1 MDVIDQHLT
10 TIMTLLLAIGAI
22 IALAQGSIDFT
33 QFAISLGA
41 GSGGLG
47 ALGVARS
54 LRQNGSAK

>member
-1 MDVIDQHLT
+1 MDYLQQHLT
-10 TIMTLLLAIGAI
+10 TVLALVFAAGAVYAL
-22 IALAQGSIDFT
+22 IAGSIDFE

-54 LRQNGSAK
+54 IRQNGL